1 MLVRASNRPD
11 SCQCPG
17 KLGDGAHARLSA
29 SKTKE
34 APGRRAGWTGES
46 RETGSNIKGDR
57 ECALD
62 RQPPPSGF
70 FYLATGTGAGAE
82 IRKPRT
88 EIRGKAEIREPIARV
103 SNGRENAQNAQEECR
118 PPLPSPFVII
128 REIRVSPHFPF
139 SMSAFSPSAGCPH
152 YLHTAEPSPPCSPL
166 PVLQPSGPAGRR
178 ASGRARS
185 RFKVGQFR
193 FGFRYSDFLRISVL
207 GFRISDSQ
215 APGSVAEHAFSCAG
229 GANFLKA
236 MRPCASRICPARRWG
251 LDTSVHSIER
261 AHFYASGH

>member
-1 MLVRASNRPD
+1 MLVRAINRPD

-70 FYLATGTGAGAE
+70 FTWRRE
-82 IRKPRT
+82 
-88 EIRGKAEIREPIARV
+88 RGRGLKSENREPIARV

-118 PPLPSPFVII
+118 PPPPSPFVII
-128 REIRVSPHFPF
+128 REIRVSPPFPF

-152 YLHTAEPSPPCSPL
+152 YLHTAEPSHPCSPL

-207 GFRISDSQ
+207 GFRISAQDFRSRTSGGLIEHLHSLRRVRD
-215 APGSVAEHAFSCAG
+215 AHDHHPLFRIRRGSAVAILNVDPRRGELVG
-229 GANFLKA
+229 N
-236 MRPCASRICPARRWG
+236 ARQFTRFVAA
-251 LDTSVHSIER
+251 LDH
-261 AHFYASGH
+261 